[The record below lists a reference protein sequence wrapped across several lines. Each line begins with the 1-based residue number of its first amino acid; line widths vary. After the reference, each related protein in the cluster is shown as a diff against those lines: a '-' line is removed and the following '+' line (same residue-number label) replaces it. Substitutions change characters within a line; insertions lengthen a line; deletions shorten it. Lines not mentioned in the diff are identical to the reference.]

1 MYTVVV
7 SMKKQT
13 QMPPYQ
19 GFSAARPNV
28 PTIGNLVPTS
38 LAANGSNGRS
48 TERQPAT
55 GIWGLFSVSN
65 FCTRYTTVHKVL
77 KTNVC
82 QKITIKSN

>member
-38 LAANGSNGRS
+38 LAANGSS
-48 TERQPAT
+48 PMVEAQKDSPQPEFGVYSQFLIFAQGT
-55 GIWGLFSVSN
+55 QQY
-65 FCTRYTTVHKVL
+65 TRF
-77 KTNVC
+77 
-82 QKITIKSN
+82 